1 MAALLALLSAAL
13 WGTSDFVAGLLSR
26 SMRPVV
32 VVAWSQ
38 GFALVVLTAV
48 VLVRGLPAQGY
59 AGWSPWAMLAG
70 VSGSLGLLCFYAAL
84 ATGTMGVVAP
94 IAALGAGIPVL
105 LGVLTGEAP
114 SALAWIGIA
123 VALLG
128 VVLAS
133 GPELQQGFGARPV
146 LLAGLAAVGFGIGLF
161 AIDRGARVSLL
172 HTLWGM
178 RLTSMLGYAVVAV
191 AARSLGGVPRRWM
204 PVLLAVGLGDLAA
217 NALFGAASSMGLV
230 SIAAVLGS
238 LYPVVPILLARRV
251 LHERLRRVQLAGV
264 GLALAGIVALAA
276 SHS

>member
-13 WGTSDFVAGLLSR
+13 WGTSDLVAGLLSR

-217 NALFGAASSMGLV
+217 NALFGAASSKGLV

-238 LYPVVPILLARRV
+238 LYPIVTILLARRV
-251 LHERLRRVQLAGV
+251 LHERLRRVQLTGV

>member
-13 WGTSDFVAGLLSR
+13 WGTSDLVAGLLSR

-238 LYPVVPILLARRV
+238 LYPVVTILLARRV

>member
-13 WGTSDFVAGLLSR
+13 WGTSDLVAGLLSR

-94 IAALGAGIPVL
+94 VAALGAGIPVL
-105 LGVLTGEAP
+105 LGVLTGETP

-238 LYPVVPILLARRV
+238 LYPVVTILLARRV

>member
-1 MAALLALLSAAL
+1 MAALLALVSAAL

-26 SMRPVV
+26 SMRPIV

-38 GFALVVLTAV
+38 GFALAVLTAI
-48 VLVRGLPAQGY
+48 VLVRGLPDAGY
-59 AGWSPWAMLAG
+59 AGWWPWAMLAG

-105 LGVLTGEAP
+105 LGLVSGETP
-114 SALAWIGIA
+114 SGLAWIGITI
-123 VALLG
+123 ALVG

-133 GPELQQGFGARPV
+133 GPELQQGLGARPV
-146 LLAGLAAVGFGIGLF
+146 LLAALAAVGFGIGLF
-161 AIDRGARVSLL
+161 SIDRGARVSLL

-178 RLTSMLGYAVVAV
+178 RLTSMLGYAVVA
-191 AARSLGGVPRRWM
+191 ASARSLGGVPGRRM
-204 PVLLAVGLGDLAA
+204 PALLAVGLGDLAA

-238 LYPVVPILLARRV
+238 LYPVVTILLARRV
-251 LHERLRRVQLAGV
+251 LHERLRRIQLAGV